1 MYEYHKKTHFKAAEE
16 IAENIM
22 NTKKYFNNEN
32 NINHNIYQPSLTE
45 SSINRKKNKNLIT
58 EQFLITKEKFK
69 TNTSNIYYENFN
81 KNYNPMIRK
90 KYETINSDKIN
101 TLKQITFVESI
112 NEDSYRK
119 KSDDELAIQ
128 NYEQN
133 ENKKLV

>member
-1 MYEYHKKTHFKAAEE
+1 
-16 IAENIM
+16 
-22 NTKKYFNNEN
+22 
-32 NINHNIYQPSLTE
+32 
-45 SSINRKKNKNLIT
+45 
-58 EQFLITKEKFK
+58 
-69 TNTSNIYYENFN
+69 
-81 KNYNPMIRK
+81 MIRK

-112 NEDSYRK
+112 NEDSNRK

>member
-1 MYEYHKKTHFKAAEE
+1 
-16 IAENIM
+16 
-22 NTKKYFNNEN
+22 
-32 NINHNIYQPSLTE
+32 
-45 SSINRKKNKNLIT
+45 
-58 EQFLITKEKFK
+58 
-69 TNTSNIYYENFN
+69 
-81 KNYNPMIRK
+81 MIRK

-133 ENKKLV
+133 ENKKLVEKKSFLIGNELLYKENQIDIIAYRVLNLCNFYNKI